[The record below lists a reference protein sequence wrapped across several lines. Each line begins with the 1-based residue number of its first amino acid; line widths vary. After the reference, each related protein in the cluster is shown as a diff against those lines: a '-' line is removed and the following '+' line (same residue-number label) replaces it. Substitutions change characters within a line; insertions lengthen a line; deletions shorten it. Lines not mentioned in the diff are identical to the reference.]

1 MNKIVLNKKDILE
14 FQQNRNPYLFVDA
27 ATEIIPGVSAKGY
40 RIFNEDEWFFKVHWE
55 KDPNMPG
62 MLQIEALVQTCA
74 LALFSL
80 PGNKDKVAYLV
91 SANNIKLI
99 KRIVPECRLIMETEV
114 ISYKRGIAVCSGKG
128 IVDDKIVCKA
138 NFNLILPNELKN
150 YTLKN

>member
-1 MNKIVLNKKDILE
+1 MTKIRLNKNDIIKI
-14 FQQNRNPYLFVDA
+14 QQNRDPYLFVDC
-27 ATEIIPGVSAKGY
+27 ATEVIPGKSSKGY
-40 RIFNEDEWFFKVHWE
+40 KDLKFDEWFFKVHWE